1 MFDSVI
7 MTSIIKMTYKFIVMY
22 VHYTQRLV
30 PKFYIILVTTKSIKG
45 NEFEALLTTPLILE
59 RKSK

>member
-1 MFDSVI
+1 
-7 MTSIIKMTYKFIVMY
+7 MY